1 MTSMKWKTFW
11 VLKCVE
17 MAMIAE
23 DIEIVTRMDSV
34 KEKMDVNNLSVNG
47 LPLILLLKIGSAT

>member
-1 MTSMKWKTFW
+1 
-11 VLKCVE
+11 

>member
-1 MTSMKWKTFW
+1 MKWKTFW